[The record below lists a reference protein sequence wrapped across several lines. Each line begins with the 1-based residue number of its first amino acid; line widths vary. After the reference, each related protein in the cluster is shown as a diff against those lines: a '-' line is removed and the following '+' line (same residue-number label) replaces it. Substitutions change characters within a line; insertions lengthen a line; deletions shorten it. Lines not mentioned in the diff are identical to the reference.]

1 MFEPGRKYIFSRTRF
16 FDDMDKIRVRR
27 KSNLSLAEQLM
38 WAFFLDGHVF
48 IGLGSSTQ
56 TIEKEGYKFKV
67 LPEWCASGEEDELI

>member
-16 FDDMDKIRVRR
+16 FDDMHKVKIPR
-27 KSNLSLAEQLM
+27 KSNKSLAEQLL
-38 WAFFLDGHVF
+38 WANFLDGHVF

-67 LPEWCASGEEDELI
+67 LPEWCVDGESDFF